1 MGAAQP
7 ALLIVTGLA
16 REAQIAAGEGVVTL
30 CSGGRPALL
39 RERLT
44 DFFVARPHEGGDPEQ
59 QARAILSFGLCGGLA
74 PHLQPGDL
82 VVASQVIAGTDR
94 YEADANWAEAIAS
107 ALGDLPRV
115 HRGALAG
122 SDSVVAETSGKTRLH
137 ATTHALAVDMESH
150 VAADYARRH
159 HLPFA
164 VIRAVSDP
172 SHRSLPEIA
181 HRALRPD
188 GSVDLMGVIGGVV
201 RKPAQVAGLI
211 AAGQD
216 SGRAFASLRRVRGL
230 LGPLFGLGGAHL

>member
-1 MGAAQP
+1 MAAAKP
-7 ALLIVTGLA
+7 ALLVVTGLA
-16 REAQIAAGEGVVTL
+16 REAQIAEGEGVVTL
-30 CSGGRPALL
+30 CSGGQPAVLQQ
-39 RERLT
+39 RLT
-44 DFFVARPHEGGDPEQ
+44 DFFAARSREGGDPEQ
-59 QARAILSFGLCGGLA
+59 QSRAILSFGLCGGLA
-74 PHLQPGDL
+74 LHLQPGDL

-107 ALGDLPRV
+107 ALGRSIRV

-122 SDSVVAETSGKTRLH
+122 NDSVVTEISGKANLH
-137 ATTHALAVDMESH
+137 RATQALAVDMESH
-150 VAADYARRH
+150 VAADYARRQ

-172 SHRSLPEIA
+172 AHRSLPEVA

-188 GSVDLMGVIGGVV
+188 GSVDLKAVMGGVM
-201 RKPAQVAGLI
+201 RKPGQIPGLI
-211 AAGQD
+211 AAGKD